1 MESIVV
7 LVILVLLTP
16 FVLSIVALVKT
27 SRLKRQVV
35 ELEVALS
42 RVRAGAPQTQAGPA
56 PEPGDQEASRSDEE
70 AAFETV
76 PDAQYETDD
85 DPVPE
90 VVPDRRQASPPDEEP
105 ETRTEAKRPPK
116 TGFEERF
123 GARWSVWTGG
133 IALALGGIFLV
144 RYSIEQGLVTPSV
157 RVMLGA
163 LLALVLSGLGE
174 WSRRSD
180 LKSPIPG
187 LANAHIPGVLTAAGI
202 VTAFAT
208 IYVAYAF
215 YGFLGPAAAF
225 VLLGIVSVASLAGS
239 SLHGPYL
246 AALGLA
252 GSYVTPFLVASD
264 TPAAWPLFIYL
275 AFVTAATY
283 ATARLRHW
291 TWLAMAASA
300 CAAGWGLVWFS
311 TAWTQADG
319 PVIAFY
325 CIALMALTYAVF
337 GTPGRAPAAD
347 ENSSGFATLD
357 LPVLTGQFA
366 AGVLAYAYLRTAHY
380 DLLSCS
386 VFGLVLVAALAAAWR
401 WTRLA
406 HLVPMSAGLFLF
418 AYLTWH
424 IPAILDYT
432 ELDWVQREIGLLP
445 VTPPEIR
452 TFLVFG
458 IVMAAIYGLAGFA
471 GALLKAGRPAWAAVA
486 SAVPTVV
493 FAYAY
498 YRATDFDHSVPFGIA
513 GVLLAGLAILAAERC
528 DRTDNPARDI
538 NVACFAVAAV
548 AFLALAFTILL
559 DRGWLTVAL
568 ALMTPGLA
576 WIAQKRGIGVLR
588 LLAVGL
594 ALIVVARLVYDPHV
608 MAGDAGSWPVFN
620 WLLFGYGVPA
630 VAFATAAWLMR
641 GVSPVWM
648 SQLLEGA
655 AIAFSV
661 VLVSLE
667 IRHWIHDGQ
676 LLSTS
681 FGLVELS
688 LNTIAWLALSMA
700 YQRLHLGT
708 ARTVPRHAASILG
721 VLAFLSILFGH
732 LVFYNPMLVDADVG
746 DGLIFNDV
754 LLGYGLPA
762 IMCALVYWTG
772 RSSRPRY
779 FLHAAGIVSLVM
791 LFAYVSLEVRV
802 MFHGARP
809 ALGPTTD
816 VESYTYSAVWLVMG
830 LTLLLA
836 GIFFGRVSLRYASLP
851 IIVLTIAKVFLFDM
865 ANLTGILR
873 ALSFIGLGL
882 VLVGIGYLYQKII
895 FPRSAMDSD
904 PGDDAEQEA
913 T

>member
-35 ELEVALS
+35 ELELALS
-42 RVRAGAPQTQAGPA
+42 RVHAGGPQTQ
-56 PEPGDQEASRSDEE
+56 PGADPDTKEASRTDED
-70 AAFETV
+70 ATFATV
-76 PDAQYETDD
+76 PDAQDEPADD
-85 DPVPE
+85 LPPE
-90 VVPDRRQASPPDEEP
+90 GAPDRPQASPPGKEP
-105 ETRTEAKRPPK
+105 ETRTQSKPPTK

-252 GSYVTPFLVASD
+252 GSYVTPLLVSSD
-264 TPAAWPLFIYL
+264 KPAAWPLFIYL

-291 TWLAMAASA
+291 TWLATASSA

-311 TAWTQADG
+311 TAWTDADG
-319 PVIAFY
+319 PVIALY
-325 CIALMALTYAVF
+325 CIALMALSYLVF
-337 GTPGRAPAAD
+337 GKPGSGHAA
-347 ENSSGFATLD
+347 EKEASGLVPVD

-380 DLLSCS
+380 DALSCS
-386 VFGLVLVAALAAAWR
+386 VFALILVAALVATWR
-401 WTRLA
+401 WSRLV
-406 HLVPMSAGLFLF
+406 HLLPMSAGLFLF

-432 ELDWVQREIGLLP
+432 ELDWVQGEIGLLP

-471 GALLKAGRPAWAAVA
+471 GALMKPGLSAWATVS
-486 SAVPTVV
+486 SAVPTIV

-498 YRATDFDHSVPFGIA
+498 YRATDFEHSIPFGIA
-513 GVLLAGLAILAAERC
+513 GVVLAGLAILAAERC
-528 DRTDNPARDI
+528 DRTDNSARDI

-548 AFLALAFTILL
+548 AVLAFAFTILL
-559 DRGWLTVAL
+559 DKGWLTVAL
-568 ALMTPGLA
+568 ALMTPGLV
-576 WIAQKRGIGVLR
+576 WIAQRRHVGVLR
-588 LLAVGL
+588 YLAVGL
-594 ALIVVARLVYDPHV
+594 ALVVVARLVYDPHV

-630 VAFATAAWLMR
+630 VAFAAAAWQMR
-641 GVSPVWM
+641 GAPPVWM

-655 AIAFSV
+655 AIVFSV

-700 YQRLHLGT
+700 YQRIHLGT
-708 ARTVPRHAASILG
+708 ARTAPKHAASILG
-721 VLAFLSILFGH
+721 VLAFLSILVGH
-732 LVFYNPMLVDADVG
+732 LVLYNPMLVNTDVG
-746 DGLIFNDV
+746 DGLVFNDV

-772 RSSRPRY
+772 RTTRPRY
-779 FLHAAGIVSLVM
+779 FLHAAGIASLVM

-809 ALGPTTD
+809 ALGATTD
-816 VESYTYSAVWLVMG
+816 LESYTYSAVWLVMG

-851 IIVLTIAKVFLFDM
+851 IIVLTVAKVFLFDM

-873 ALSFIGLGL
+873 AVSFIGLGL
-882 VLVGIGYLYQKII
+882 VLVGIGYLYQKVI
-895 FPRSAMDSD
+895 FPRSAEDSD
-904 PGDDAEQEA
+904 PGDSAEQEA